1 MEFKQFRRVIPIVKE
16 IAQNLQQFTEKVIT
30 NINKVLENGVFSDSA
45 KEAFTDIKAE
55 AANQKENFAKAASQE
70 AEAVKEEETTQQETT
85 QEETTQEETTTD
97 TTKESKMENPT
108 EGINE
113 ESKKASS
120 VIVNIAEFINSVL
133 VKTVKVASSIEAVL
147 IALSNLANTLGAS
160 SMTAAL

>member
-30 NINKVLENGVFSDSA
+30 NINKVLDNGVFSDSA

-70 AEAVKEEETTQQETT
+70 AEAVKEEETTQ
-85 QEETTQEETTTD
+85 EETTTD

-108 EGINE
+108 EGIE
-113 ESKKASS
+113 EAYKKSAS
-120 VIVNIAEFINSVL
+120 VIVNVAESTNTVL
-133 VKTVKVASSIEAVL
+133 VTTVKVAEGIGAVL
-147 IALSNLANTLGAS
+147 LALSNLSSTLGGSAIA
-160 SMTAAL
+160 AAL

>member
-55 AANQKENFAKAASQE
+55 AASQKEYIAKAVSQE
-70 AEAVKEEETTQQETT
+70 AEAVKEP
-85 QEETTQEETTTD
+85 ETTQEETTTD

-147 IALSNLANTLGAS
+147 IALSNLINTLGAS
-160 SMTAAL
+160 SMAAAL

>member
-70 AEAVKEEETTQQETT
+70 AEAVKEEETTQ
-85 QEETTQEETTTD
+85 EETTTD

-160 SMTAAL
+160 SMAAAL

>member
-16 IAQNLQQFTEKVIT
+16 IAQNLQQFTEKVIK
-30 NINKVLENGVFSDSA
+30 NINKVLENGLFSDSA
-45 KEAFTDIKAE
+45 KEAFKDIKAE
-55 AANQKENFAKAASQE
+55 FANQKENFAKAASQE
-70 AEAVKEEETTQQETT
+70 AEAVKE
-85 QEETTQEETTTD
+85 EETTQEETTTD

-133 VKTVKVASSIEAVL
+133 VKTVKIASSIEAVL

-160 SMTAAL
+160 LMAAAL

>member
-70 AEAVKEEETTQQETT
+70 AEAVKEEEN
-85 QEETTQEETTTD
+85 TQEETTTD